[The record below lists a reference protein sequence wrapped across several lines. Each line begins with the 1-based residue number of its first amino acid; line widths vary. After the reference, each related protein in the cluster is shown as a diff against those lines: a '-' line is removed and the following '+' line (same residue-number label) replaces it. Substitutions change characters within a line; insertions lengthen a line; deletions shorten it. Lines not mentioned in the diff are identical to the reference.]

1 MILQSINVPSALIL
15 IHVLNA
21 RYRTYSVVQIFVIN
35 VSKVLHLLMGFAQ
48 MSLDAKSSLKIN
60 PNALHVF
67 QILILFTN
75 QQQKSAFVT
84 MDTMH
89 QIRQDLLN
97 ACQNVEMESGFRVM
111 KIVMTEISGMR
122 MDVVHH
128 ADKKVIFR
136 ALLNHP
142 VAALYSTV
150 LRNSSSTTL
159 TGSKDKTDASFH
171 CCLFPLTLD
180 SNT

>member
-1 MILQSINVPSALIL
+1 
-15 IHVLNA
+15 
-21 RYRTYSVVQIFVIN
+21 
-35 VSKVLHLLMGFAQ
+35 MGFAQ
-48 MSLDAKSSLKIN
+48 MLLDAKSSLKIT
-60 PNALHVF
+60 PIALRVF
-67 QILILFTN
+67 QIFILYTN

-97 ACQNVEMESGFRVM
+97 ACQNAEMESGFRVM
-111 KIVMTEISGMR
+111 KIVMMEISGIR
-122 MDVVHH
+122 MDVAHN

-142 VAALYSTV
+142 VDALYSTV

-159 TGSKDKTDASFH
+159 TGSKERTDASFH
-171 CCLFPLTLD
+171 CCSFPLTLG
-180 SNT
+180 SNM